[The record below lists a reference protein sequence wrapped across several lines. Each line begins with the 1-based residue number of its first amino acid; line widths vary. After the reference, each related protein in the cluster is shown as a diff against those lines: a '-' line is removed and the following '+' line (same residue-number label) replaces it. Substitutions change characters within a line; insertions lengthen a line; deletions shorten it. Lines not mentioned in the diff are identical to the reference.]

1 MNNLSNN
8 NCSAVIQPKTL
19 PNGYLNRWSTPN
31 NQVIKSGM
39 SNTSSSTQVNSIVL
53 TNSSTNKSKSLTN
66 INNAEMNVTT
76 CTESSPIDYDGVYED
91 MANYFNNLKESRA

>member
-1 MNNLSNN
+1 
-8 NCSAVIQPKTL
+8 
-19 PNGYLNRWSTPN
+19 
-31 NQVIKSGM
+31 M

-53 TNSSTNKSKSLTN
+53 TNSSTNKSNSLTN